1 MKEKIVSNSSCLIA
15 LDRINRLDLLADSFK
30 EIIIPPAVEKEVDL
44 KLEWL
49 SVKQIKNKSVIQTL
63 KTQIDDG
70 ESEAIAL
77 SLELGDVLVLL
88 DDKKARRIAKQLG
101 LEVIGTIGLILRA
114 KRIGLVNEIKPI
126 LNDLQDVEFRIR
138 DSLYNEALRLANEK

>member
-1 MKEKIVSNSSCLIA
+1 MRDKIVTNSSCLIA
-15 LDRINRLDLLADSFK
+15 LDRINRLDILANSFK

-44 KLEWL
+44 KLDWL
-49 SVKQIKNKSVIQTL
+49 SVKQIKNKVVIQIL

-77 SLELGDVLVLL
+77 SLETDDVLVLL

-114 KRIGLVNEIKPI
+114 KKKGLVSEIKPI
-126 LNDLQDVEFRIR
+126 LDDLQNVEFRIR
-138 DSLYNEALRLANEK
+138 DTLYNKALRLANEK